1 MYFEITTFKL
11 FFLNYRRGELIDLC
25 SKSVFSFLG
34 FIGVSALV
42 DKFGL
47 GRNRLFLDYT
57 H

>member
-11 FFLNYRRGELIDLC
+11 FFLKSQERELIDLC